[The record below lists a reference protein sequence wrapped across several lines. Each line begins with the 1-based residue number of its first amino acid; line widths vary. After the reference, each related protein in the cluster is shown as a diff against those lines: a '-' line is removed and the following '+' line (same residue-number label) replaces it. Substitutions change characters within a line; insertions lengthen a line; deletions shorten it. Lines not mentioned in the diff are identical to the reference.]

1 MFAEDLLI
9 FHSTRSLWI
18 AIAIAI
24 ATLAIVLMR
33 SLAWPRVTFVFMTL
47 GMALLALA
55 AGEPIWQRPT
65 AQIVTVMVDLSAST
79 RTADYRD
86 RAALDRRIQELLPR
100 VSYRVRYFAGQVQDN
115 IPAGARLADLPC
127 DHTVYVPPS
136 AAAVLLFSDCRF
148 ALPVQSPP
156 AYVVVDTGLEEP
168 EDAAVDNLEIRG
180 RQIVVWAT
188 NSGSTRQLSIG
199 GAADALPTTLPSGSQ
214 MVTRSLAPGASAVSA
229 ELSPGDAWPEN
240 DMLSATVP
248 PPGQLERWWIGSSPP
263 GGNWHVFLPA
273 DLPTA
278 AEAYLLPGVIVLENV
293 SAAELSAA
301 QQERLRQYVHDLGG
315 GLLILG
321 GDHAFAAGG
330 YEGTILDSL
339 SPLASDPPVP
349 TNHWVLLVDSSGSM
363 SGPAAGATRWKLVT
377 DSVTQLF
384 PRLPPED
391 VASVGSFSQALD
403 WWAEGKPVRQLETIA
418 LPPASA
424 YPHGATNLQP
434 ALEEIARRSDGK
446 TPVQLLVLSD
456 FDTQVNKPSELA
468 ATLKAKHIH
477 LHLLAIGEGT
487 ALPSLKKISAATG
500 GVVMTQFD
508 PAKWAESAREL
519 ARAAGSKLLEQ
530 ESTSVTFSGEAA
542 GIKPIATSLWNRVW
556 VKESAGTL
564 ADTRRDSQT
573 IPMAA
578 RWNLG
583 EGRVLGVAFD
593 RFGAK
598 VESLAD
604 LVARPPHDPRFH
616 LTWETGPQLRVAVD
630 AVSNDKYL
638 NGRNLTLELT
648 QPGGAGIKASATPV
662 AQTGPGRYE
671 LSVPAPRSPGL
682 ATVRAGRQIIGR
694 IAVAGRYAPEFD
706 AVGNDHAAMR
716 ELAARSGGELVPP
729 SRTTPLEIQWQ
740 RQPVSLISLLATAG
754 AACIAFAL
762 IWWHGVRGTFG
773 G

>member
-1 MFAEDLLI
+1 MFAEDLLM
-9 FHSTRSLWI
+9 FDSMRSLWI
-18 AIAIAI
+18 AMAIAI
-24 ATLAIVLMR
+24 ATLAIVLVR
-33 SLAWPRVTFVFMTL
+33 SLAWPRVTFIFMTL

-65 AQIVTVMVDLSAST
+65 AQSVTVMVDLSAST

-100 VSYRVRYFAGQVQDN
+100 VPYRVQYFAGQVQDN
-115 IPAGARLADLPC
+115 VPAGARLADLPC
-127 DHTVYVPPS
+127 DHTVYIPPS

-168 EDAAVDNLEIRG
+168 EDAAVANLEVRG

-188 NSGSTRQLSIG
+188 NSGSTRRLSMS
-199 GAADALPTTLPSGSQ
+199 GAADALPTTLPSGGQ
-214 MVTRSLAPGASAVSA
+214 MVTRSLAPGASAISA

-240 DMLSATVP
+240 DVLTATVP
-248 PPGQLERWWIGSSPP
+248 APEQLERWWVGRSPA
-263 GGNWHVFLPA
+263 GGNWRSFLPV

-293 SAAELSAA
+293 SAADLSAA
-301 QQERLRQYVHDLGG
+301 QQERLRQYVYDLGG

-339 SPLASDPPVP
+339 SPLASDPPEP
-349 TNHWVLLVDSSGSM
+349 TNHWVVLVDSSGSM
-363 SGPAAGATRWKLVT
+363 SGPAAGATRWKFVT
-377 DSVTQLF
+377 DSVTQLI

-391 VASVGSFSQALD
+391 LGSVGSFSQALD
-403 WWAEGKPVRQLETIA
+403 WWAEGKPVRQLESIA

-424 YPHGATNLQP
+424 YPHGPTNLQP
-434 ALEEIARRSDGK
+434 ALEEIARSSDGK
-446 TPVQLLVLSD
+446 MPVQLLVLSD
-456 FDTQVNKPSELA
+456 FDTQISKPSELA
-468 ATLKAKHIH
+468 AALNAKHIH
-477 LHLLAIGEGT
+477 LHLLSIGEGT
-487 ALPSLKKISAATG
+487 ALPSLKDISAATG
-500 GVVMTQFD
+500 GGVMTQLD

-519 ARAAGSKLLEQ
+519 ARAAGPRLLEQ
-530 ESTSVTFSGEAA
+530 ASTHVTFSGEASA
-542 GIKPIATSLWNRVW
+542 IKPIVTSLWNRVW
-556 VKESAGTL
+556 VKEAASML
-564 ADTRRDSQT
+564 ADTRRGSQT

-583 EGRVLGVAFD
+583 EGRVLGVALEMS
-593 RFGAK
+593 GAK

-604 LVARPPHDPRFH
+604 LVARPPHDPRFQV
-616 LTWETGPQLRVAVD
+616 TWETGSQLRVVVD
-630 AVSNDKYL
+630 AVSNGKYL

-648 QPGGAGIKASATPV
+648 EPGGAGLTARAKSI
-662 AQTGPGRYE
+662 AQTGPGLYE

-682 ATVRAGRQIIGR
+682 ATVRAGRQVIGR
-694 IAVAGRYAPEFD
+694 VAVAGRYAPEFD

-716 ELAARSGGELVPP
+716 ELVARSGGELVPP
-729 SRTTPLEIQWQ
+729 SRTTPLEIQWP

-754 AACIAFAL
+754 AACVAFAL
-762 IWWHGVRGTFG
+762 IWWHGVRGTSG